1 MAALESGIK
10 DVTNMMESAALK
22 PKRAAS
28 PPPRPKSA
36 HNSPVRKALFVPKG
50 ASEMKKREL
59 AGSYEDFT
67 PEPLLMENPNRFV
80 LFPIEHADVWA
91 MYKKAEA
98 SFWTAEEIDLCH
110 DMKDWEQKLNDKERH
125 FISTV
130 LAFFAA
136 SDGIV
141 NENLAQNF
149 ATEVQWAEARC
160 FYGFQIAIE
169 NIHSEVYSLLIDT
182 YIRDQTKKAECLNA
196 IETMPC
202 VKNSAEINQCV
213 RPAWR
218 YYLLFWPPRRSARVL
233 GVLARGV
240 LGLLTRT
247 FDFRT
252 GQEKGRL
259 GPPLVRRRP
268 LVLRRA
274 HRGLCRR

>member
-1 MAALESGIK
+1 
-10 DVTNMMESAALK
+10 
-22 PKRAAS
+22 
-28 PPPRPKSA
+28 
-36 HNSPVRKALFVPKG
+36 
-50 ASEMKKREL
+50 
-59 AGSYEDFT
+59 
-67 PEPLLMENPNRFV
+67 
-80 LFPIEHADVWA
+80 

-202 VKNSAEINQCV
+202 VKNSAEINLCV

-218 YYLLFWPPRRSARVL
+218 YYLLFWPHRRSARVL

-259 GPPLVRRRP
+259 GPPLVRRGP
-268 LVLRRA
+268 VLVRRA
-274 HRGLCRR
+274 HRGLCCGRRHLLLGLVLRRVLAQEPLTVWKSTSASGAARHRAGVASMAWRTRRRTRRKILMSTQRGASCRGSASPMN

>member
-1 MAALESGIK
+1 
-10 DVTNMMESAALK
+10 
-22 PKRAAS
+22 
-28 PPPRPKSA
+28 
-36 HNSPVRKALFVPKG
+36 
-50 ASEMKKREL
+50 
-59 AGSYEDFT
+59 
-67 PEPLLMENPNRFV
+67 
-80 LFPIEHADVWA
+80 

-149 ATEVQWAEARC
+149 ATEVLYGAQINFTAASVHSTQGGSPSQARGSPLRHPTHTFMYTQVQWAEARC

-252 GQEKGRL
+252 GEGGRHL
-259 GPPLVRRRP
+259 QRRGR
-268 LVLRRA
+268 
-274 HRGLCRR
+274 

>member
-149 ATEVQWAEARC
+149 ATEVH
-160 FYGFQIAIE
+160 YGAQINFMAAST
-169 NIHSEVYSLLIDT
+169 HSTEGGSPS
-182 YIRDQTKKAECLNA
+182 QTGG
-196 IETMPC
+196 
-202 VKNSAEINQCV
+202 S
-213 RPAWR
+213 
-218 YYLLFWPPRRSARVL
+218 
-233 GVLARGV
+233 
-240 LGLLTRT
+240 
-247 FDFRT
+247 
-252 GQEKGRL
+252 
-259 GPPLVRRRP
+259 PLRHP
-268 LVLRRA
+268 T
-274 HRGLCRR
+274 H

>member
-110 DMKDWEQKLNDKERH
+110 DMKEFVPVWKLT
-125 FISTV
+125 I
-130 LAFFAA
+130 A
-136 SDGIV
+136 S
-141 NENLAQNF
+141 
-149 ATEVQWAEARC
+149 
-160 FYGFQIAIE
+160 
-169 NIHSEVYSLLIDT
+169 
-182 YIRDQTKKAECLNA
+182 
-196 IETMPC
+196 M
-202 VKNSAEINQCV
+202 
-213 RPAWR
+213 AWR
-218 YYLLFWPPRRSARVL
+218 RHDL
-233 GVLARGV
+233 
-240 LGLLTRT
+240 
-247 FDFRT
+247 
-252 GQEKGRL
+252 K
-259 GPPLVRRRP
+259 
-268 LVLRRA
+268 
-274 HRGLCRR
+274 C

>member
-1 MAALESGIK
+1 
-10 DVTNMMESAALK
+10 
-22 PKRAAS
+22 
-28 PPPRPKSA
+28 
-36 HNSPVRKALFVPKG
+36 
-50 ASEMKKREL
+50 
-59 AGSYEDFT
+59 
-67 PEPLLMENPNRFV
+67 
-80 LFPIEHADVWA
+80 

-202 VKNSAEINQCV
+202 VKNSAEINCASG
-213 RPAWR
+213 RPGGII
-218 YYLLFWPPRRSARVL
+218 YYS
-233 GVLARGV
+233 GV

-247 FDFRT
+247 FHFRT

-268 LVLRRA
+268 VLVRRA
-274 HRGLCRR
+274 HRGLCCGRRHLLLGLVLRRVLAQEPLTVWKSTSELADGFDID

>member
-10 DVTNMMESAALK
+10 DVTNMMASAALK

-149 ATEVQWAEARC
+149 ATEVL
-160 FYGFQIAIE
+160 YGAQINFAALHHR
-169 NIHSEVYSLLIDT
+169 HSRPQGGSPSQLGAALSGCASPRNSQIYVHTGPVGRGALLLRLPD
-182 YIRDQTKKAECLNA
+182 
-196 IETMPC
+196 
-202 VKNSAEINQCV
+202 
-213 RPAWR
+213 R
-218 YYLLFWPPRRSARVL
+218 Y
-233 GVLARGV
+233 
-240 LGLLTRT
+240 
-247 FDFRT
+247 
-252 GQEKGRL
+252 
-259 GPPLVRRRP
+259 
-268 LVLRRA
+268 
-274 HRGLCRR
+274 

>member
-10 DVTNMMESAALK
+10 DVTNMMASAALK

-169 NIHSEVYSLLIDT
+169 VRGSAY
-182 YIRDQTKKAECLNA
+182 KKFN
-196 IETMPC
+196 
-202 VKNSAEINQCV
+202 
-213 RPAWR
+213 
-218 YYLLFWPPRRSARVL
+218 
-233 GVLARGV
+233 
-240 LGLLTRT
+240 
-247 FDFRT
+247 FD
-252 GQEKGRL
+252 
-259 GPPLVRRRP
+259 VI
-268 LVLRRA
+268 
-274 HRGLCRR
+274 